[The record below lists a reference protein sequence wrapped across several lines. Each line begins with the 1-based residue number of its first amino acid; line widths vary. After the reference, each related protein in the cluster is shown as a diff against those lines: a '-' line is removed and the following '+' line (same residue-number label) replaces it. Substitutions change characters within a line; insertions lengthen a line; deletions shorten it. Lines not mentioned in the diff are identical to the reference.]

1 MKKHFLFLLLAM
13 IGISLQSIAQKIDLK
28 NVKFIIVTTD
38 GVNMREAPN
47 IKSAKLMMISLNGA
61 EGCDSR
67 ATPTWSANKTKG
79 YSLSP
84 ASPMK
89 GEVLPV
95 IGETEE
101 WYHAIYWDFTCG
113 NFYVYINKQF
123 CQEVTMEKWE
133 YNSTYYTVKSGS
145 YKGWVVIDNSD
156 PENGDEFI
164 AGHLVNGMMVFDYSS
179 TNLPW
184 DIDKENLSTT
194 HIKEYFQKRDPALV
208 QYRVNGNTTSFNME

>member
-28 NVKFIIVTTD
+28 NVKFIKVTAD
-38 GVNMREAPN
+38 GVNMRKAPN
-47 IKSAKLMMISLNGA
+47 TKSAKLMMISLNGA

-67 ATPTWSANKTKG
+67 ATPTWSAKKTKG

-101 WYHAIYWDFTCG
+101 WYHAIYWDFGCG

-123 CQEVTMEKWE
+123 CKEATMEKWD
-133 YNSTYYTVKSGS
+133 YDGSYDTIKSGTH
-145 YKGWVVIDNSD
+145 KGWVIIDNSD
-156 PENGDEFI
+156 PENGDELI
-164 AGHLVNGMMVFDYSS
+164 AGHLVNGMMVFDYSC
-179 TNLPW
+179 TNPW
-184 DIDKENLSTT
+184 GVDKENLSTAQF
-194 HIKEYFQKRDPALV
+194 KEHFKKRNPALV
-208 QYRVNGNTTSFNME
+208 QCRVNGNTTSFNME